1 LELWIPITLLAAFS
15 QNIRSALQ
23 KHLTT
28 TLSTAG
34 ATQVRFLFAIP
45 FAAGYLLLLV
55 NGLGFPLPQPGR
67 DFVIF
72 STIGG
77 LSQVLATAFL
87 IASFSYRNFFVG
99 TAFSKTESIQ
109 AAILGL
115 VILGDAITTGAL
127 VGILIGLVG
136 VMAISGARHQAGVG
150 QILLSLTTK
159 PALLGMGSG
168 LFFGVSAICFRGAS
182 LSLSG
187 GFIVQAAFTLLTVLL
202 LQAAVTTLYLIVR
215 EPGQLTA
222 VFHNWRMAIM
232 VGLTAMIASVGW
244 FTAVTLQNA
253 GYVRALGQIELVF
266 TFVASVLIFH
276 EKTNRV
282 EMLGVLAIVTGI
294 LILLLYT

>member
-23 KHLTT
+23 KHLTA

-34 ATQVRFLFAIP
+34 VTQVRFLFAIP
-45 FAAGYLLLLV
+45 FAAGYLIFLV
-55 NGLGFPLPQPGR
+55 RGLGYPLPDPGS
-67 DFVIF
+67 DFIAF
-72 STIGG
+72 ALIGG

-99 TAFSKTESIQ
+99 TAYSKTESIQ
-109 AAILGL
+109 ATILGL

-127 VGILIGLVG
+127 VGILIGLAG
-136 VMAISGARHQAGVG
+136 VLAISGARHETGLG

-168 LFFGVSAICFRGAS
+168 LFFGISAICFRGAG
-182 LSLSG
+182 LSLTG
-187 GFIVQAAFTLLTVLL
+187 GFVVQAAFTLLIVLVV
-202 LQAAVTTLYLIVR
+202 QAFVTTLYLVVR
-215 EPGQLTA
+215 EPGQLSL
-222 VFHNWRMAIM
+222 VVRNWRMAIM

-266 TFVASVLIFH
+266 TFVASALIFH
-276 EKTNRV
+276 EKTNHV
-282 EMLGVLAIVTGI
+282 EMLGVLAVVAGI